1 MNILNGV
8 SKSWKI
14 LTVLVVFAAYLYM
27 LPSPIDPPVYRYP
40 KPPVLKG
47 ALQKNSIL
55 HKAEQLFKGQIVGPE
70 SFTGNKN
77 GTIFTGLAD
86 GRVVGFKGNDI
97 WEITRFGKKLPECGS
112 FQLEPICGRPKGMK
126 IDNNGDLL
134 VLDSYTGLYKVK
146 VETGEKELLV
156 SSAKGFDNVPFKFLN
171 GLDIDSEGMIYFT
184 DSSTK
189 WDRRNY
195 RYEVMEL
202 RNTGR
207 FLRYNPDTGELKLLM
222 DNMYLPNG
230 VAITADEKE
239 RALLMNRY
247 DSDDNLALFHDTYMP
262 RNYESEDAEFNEL
275 LSLIP
280 TINTPNNSVPLA
292 NQPGIFIR
300 DSDAIMEKLAACRKF
315 GGYPHENASV
325 FMKEFTSF
333 ATLHKIDHADD
344 QRMIAAFHLNLTGP
358 ALTWFNSLDA
368 GSKRTW
374 RQFLA
379 IFDEKYIE
387 LDWQSPTVFLESENF
402 QNMKLNRGQIL
413 EDFYGQIV
421 EKAQILKKKDHEI
434 LSQFIKGLP
443 EQLAFF
449 VRAGTHKDSAS
460 ALSAAKM
467 GEAYGYRKDDV
478 VCVAAA
484 KPLVAND
491 NNPVQELQNQVKELT
506 KALSELKSHS
516 TDIKP
521 GMPPKYQNL
530 VTTTLVKQ

>member
-1 MNILNGV
+1 
-8 SKSWKI
+8 
-14 LTVLVVFAAYLYM
+14 
-27 LPSPIDPPVYRYP
+27 
-40 KPPVLKG
+40 
-47 ALQKNSIL
+47 
-55 HKAEQLFKGQIVGPE
+55 
-70 SFTGNKN
+70 
-77 GTIFTGLAD
+77 
-86 GRVVGFKGNDI
+86 
-97 WEITRFGKKLPECGS
+97 
-112 FQLEPICGRPKGMK
+112 
-126 IDNNGDLL
+126 
-134 VLDSYTGLYKVK
+134 
-146 VETGEKELLV
+146 
-156 SSAKGFDNVPFKFLN
+156 
-171 GLDIDSEGMIYFT
+171 
-184 DSSTK
+184 
-189 WDRRNY
+189 
-195 RYEVMEL
+195 
-202 RNTGR
+202 
-207 FLRYNPDTGELKLLM
+207 
-222 DNMYLPNG
+222 
-230 VAITADEKE
+230 
-239 RALLMNRY
+239 MNRY

-315 GGYPHENASV
+315 GDIPTKNASV

-379 IFDEKYIE
+379 I
-387 LDWQSPTVFLESENF
+387 L
-402 QNMKLNRGQIL
+402 MKN
-413 EDFYGQIV
+413 FYGQIV

-521 GMPPKYQNL
+521 GMPPKYQKPRYNNPRYNNNFSNQAGNNRPNVLLIVRLL
-530 VTTTLVKQ
+530 VIIEQIATGMVTVK